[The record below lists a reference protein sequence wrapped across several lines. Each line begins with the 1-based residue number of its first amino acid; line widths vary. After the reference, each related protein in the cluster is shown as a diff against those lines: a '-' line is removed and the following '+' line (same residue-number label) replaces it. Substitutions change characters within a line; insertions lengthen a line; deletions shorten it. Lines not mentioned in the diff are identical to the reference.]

1 MSIENIFWNFNDLN
15 RNNLSFSEMRK
26 VNASL
31 SALKY
36 LCSKR
41 EKFNLPSSCC
51 IEHIK
56 KSQNHVNDVLI
67 STLQS
72 IEEHVDFLRSVFAP
86 YDMFKKI
93 NSNVLLKFLFEL
105 DSVQIKDEE
114 WPSISNFLFDYNE
127 DFRTPNSVN
136 NLGIRI
142 LNLNS
147 GELYDGALGIGG
159 SHVAANQFARSEDLN
174 LHLYG
179 QEINQEIWSLAKLNL
194 LINGVENVEI
204 ALGDTLLDPQFI
216 NEDTLKKFDYVYMHY
231 PFGIKLN
238 RHEFLEYDPYNRFI
252 YGPVQKSSGDAAFIQ
267 HALASVNNQ
276 GRAVLVVSN
285 GVLFRATE
293 QTLRRNLLSSDLI
306 EAVIALPENLL
317 GYTAIQTN
325 LLVLNKNKPL
335 ERKNKVLFLN
345 AINEFG
351 EERKKRVLTY
361 ENIKKISDVYLKG
374 NEVEK
379 FSKFVNHSQIDNA
392 NLLCSR
398 YLEDDEIVTDDFGKV
413 TVNRHKLE
421 NLPNLQPLG
430 NVAKVYRGINLMPKQ
445 IEEGK
450 GSYKIIKLSDVE
462 NGIVL
467 VDEIIPSNIKI
478 QKSLDAYIVE
488 EGDIIISSRGA
499 NIKIAIVPN
508 HTETLILS
516 QNFLGIR
523 VDKETDS
530 HYLKAF
536 LESPVGQF
544 LFTGIQSG
552 TSIKNIN
559 AKDLKEIKIPFHT
572 KEDQKRIGD
581 EYRKSEY
588 NYLETLKKA
597 KREKLEALLKIYQDI
612 EINEIMEFDKN
623 EIIKSLL

>member
-1 MSIENIFWNFNDLN
+1 MSIENIFWKFNDLS
-15 RNNLSFSEMRK
+15 RNDLNPSEMRK
-26 VNASL
+26 VNASIF
-31 SALKY
+31 ALKY

-51 IEHIK
+51 IEHIIR
-56 KSQNHVNDVLI
+56 SQNHVNDVLI
-67 STLQS
+67 FTLQS
-72 IEEHVDFLRSVFAP
+72 IEDHVAFLRGVFEP
-86 YDMFKKI
+86 YDMFRKI

-105 DSVQIKDEE
+105 ESVQIKDEE
-114 WPSISNFLFDYNE
+114 WLSITNFLFGFNE

-142 LNLNS
+142 LNLKS

-159 SHVAANQFARSEDLN
+159 SHIAANQFAKSKGLD

-179 QEINQEIWSLAKLNL
+179 QEINQETWSLAKLNL
-194 LINGVENVEI
+194 LINEVDNVDV
-204 ALGDTLLDPQFI
+204 ALGDTLLNPQFI
-216 NEDTLKKFDYVYMHY
+216 NGDTLKKFDYVYMNY
-231 PFGIKLN
+231 PFGMRLI
-238 RHEFLEYDPYNRFI
+238 RHEFLEYDPYNRFV
-252 YGPVQKSSGDAAFIQ
+252 YGPVQKSSGDSAFIQ
-267 HALASVNNQ
+267 HALASLNNE
-276 GRAVLVVSN
+276 GRGVLVVTN

-325 LLVLNKNKPL
+325 LLVLNKKKTK
-335 ERKNKVLFLN
+335 ERKNMVLFIN
-345 AINEFG
+345 AVNEFG
-351 EERKKRVLTY
+351 EERKKRILTAQ
-361 ENIKKISDVYLKG
+361 NIKKISEVYLTG
-374 NEVEK
+374 NEIEK
-379 FSKFVNHSQIDNA
+379 FSKFVNILQIDNA

-398 YLEDDEIVTDDFGKV
+398 YLEDDEIKTDDFGKV
-413 TVNRHKLE
+413 IVNRQQLE
-421 NLPNLQPLG
+421 NLPKLQSLG
-430 NVAKVYRGINLMPKQ
+430 NVAKVYRGINLTPNQ

-462 NGIVL
+462 NGTVL
-467 VDEIIPSNIKI
+467 FDEIIPSNITI
-478 QKSLDAYIVE
+478 QKSLDDYIVE

-499 NIKIAIVPN
+499 NIKVAIVPN
-508 HTETLILS
+508 HTGTLILS
-516 QNFLGIR
+516 QNFLGIH
-523 VDKETDS
+523 VGKETDS
-530 HYLKAF
+530 YYLKAF

-544 LFTGIQSG
+544 LLTRIQSG

-581 EYRKSEY
+581 EYLESEH

-597 KREKLEALLKIYQDI
+597 KKEKLEALLKIYQDMG
-612 EINEIMEFDKN
+612 INQTMELNKN
-623 EIIKSLL
+623 EIIKNLL